1 MVTKC
6 EDLDDPDDCTIC
18 LFIPYKKFN
27 TLPVNEIRRIKA
39 QATLEISHKRLNE
52 RNLIE

>member
-39 QATLEISHKRLNE
+39 QATLEKLNPG
-52 RNLIE
+52 LYQFVSD